1 MSRVSVRGMPS
12 IALLCLLV
20 AQGCFSSNGDV
31 KESTVSASGVLTYQD
46 KPLEY
51 HQVYFSTEG
60 HRPATGVSDA
70 DGKFT
75 LGTNQQG
82 DGAAPGTHK
91 VFLVYVGP
99 PNTNP
104 EAGITDFTPPPP
116 PKVKIPQKYHRAETS
131 ELVVEIPKEGTSD
144 LKIDLK

>member
-1 MSRVSVRGMPS
+1 M
-12 IALLCLLV
+12 ACLASLTLV
-20 AQGCFSSNGDV
+20 MAQGCFGGNGDTR
-31 KESTVSASGVLTYQD
+31 ESTVSASGTLSYQG
-46 KPLEY
+46 KPLEF

-60 HRPATGVSDA
+60 HRPATGISDA
-70 DGKFT
+70 DGKFS

-82 DGAAPGTHK
+82 DGAAPGSHK

-99 PNTNP
+99 PSTNP

-131 ELVVEIPKEGTSD
+131 GLVVEIPKGGTSD